1 MYNHYSL
8 IVVSMCLNL
17 AQTKIL
23 AENARRRMNIDILKE
38 HNEDDGFY
46 EDTEQVIKEN
56 KENSQK
62 KLNRIMKLRLY
73 DGYRHSKFD
82 DV

>member
-1 MYNHYSL
+1 
-8 IVVSMCLNL
+8 
-17 AQTKIL
+17 
-23 AENARRRMNIDILKE
+23 MNIDILKE

-46 EDTEQVIKEN
+46 EDTEQVNKEN
-56 KENSQK
+56 KETSQK

-82 DV
+82 DVKTLIN